1 MTRVPFRPIFAKIRL
16 KILLGTT
23 WPTGRFAALTLVFVA
38 AAPALPQAGE
48 CPTSASE
55 IATDRP
61 DVTNSSLV
69 VPVGSLQGE
78 NGINTTRRGLDKTFD
93 GTNSRLR
100 LGIANCLEILVD
112 VPDYVGR
119 LKGDAG
125 SGFGN
130 VAPAIKWQFGSL
142 PEPWNLSVTAGA
154 GLPTG
159 SSKITGPGL
168 QPYLQF
174 PWSYEIGSGWGT
186 SGMVTTFFFPSDLA
200 NKQTTE
206 ATFVLE
212 KKVTERASLFVEY
225 VGDYPSRGSSVQL
238 FNTGGGYLLTKTQQ
252 IDFHV
257 AFGLNRNSP
266 NYIVGLGYSFRFD
279 DLFHTSAR

>member
-1 MTRVPFRPIFAKIRL
+1 MTRVPFRLILTELCFKIRL
-16 KILLGTT
+16 ATTLALL
-23 WPTGRFAALTLVFVA
+23 AA
-38 AAPALPQAGE
+38 AAPALAQAGE
-48 CPTSASE
+48 CPSSASE

-69 VPVGSLQGE
+69 VPTGSLQLE
-78 NGINTTRRGLDKTFD
+78 NGSNTTRRGLDKTFD
-93 GTNSRLR
+93 GSNSRLR

-112 VPDYVGR
+112 VPNYVGR
-119 LKGDAG
+119 VKGDPDT
-125 SGFGN
+125 GFGN

-159 SSKITGPGL
+159 SPKIAGPGL

-174 PWSYEIGSGWGT
+174 PWSYEIGSGWGISGQMT
-186 SGMVTTFFFPSDLA
+186 SFFFPSDPSS
-200 NKQTTE
+200 KQTTE

-212 KKVTERASLFVEY
+212 KKITERASLFVEY

-238 FNTGGGYLLTKTQQ
+238 FNTGGGYLLTRTQI
-252 IDFHV
+252 IDFHI

-279 DLFHTSAR
+279 DLFRTSSR

>member
-1 MTRVPFRPIFAKIRL
+1 MTRVPLRPVLTEFCLRIR
-16 KILLGTT
+16 G
-23 WPTGRFAALTLVFVA
+23 A
-38 AAPALPQAGE
+38 AACALLVAVMTPVLAHAGE
-48 CPTSASE
+48 CPTSAVE

-69 VPVGSLQGE
+69 VPLGSLQME
-78 NGINTTRRGLDKTFD
+78 NGINTVRRGLDKTFD

-100 LGIANCLEILVD
+100 LGVANCLEILVD
-112 VPDYVGR
+112 VPTYVGR
-119 LKGDAG
+119 VKGDPDT
-125 SGFGN
+125 GFGN
-130 VAPAIKWQFGSL
+130 VAPAIKYQFGSL

-159 SSKITGPGL
+159 SPKITGPGL

-174 PWSYEIGSGWGT
+174 PWSYELGSGWGT
-186 SGMVTTFFFPSDLA
+186 SGMVTSFFFPSDPL

-225 VGDYPSRGSSVQL
+225 VGDYPSRGASVQL
-238 FNTGGGYLLTKTQQ
+238 FNAGGGYLLTKTQI
-252 IDFHV
+252 IDFHI
-257 AFGLNRNSP
+257 AFGLNHNSP
-266 NYIVGLGYSFRFD
+266 NYIVGVGYSFRFD
-279 DLFHTSAR
+279 DLFRTSAR

>member
-1 MTRVPFRPIFAKIRL
+1 MARSDASTVNTRWRPGTWAL
-16 KILLGTT
+16 AVLLTT
-23 WPTGRFAALTLVFVA
+23 LSLPTAVH
-38 AAPALPQAGE
+38 AGE

-69 VPVGSLQGE
+69 VPVGSLQSE
-78 NGINTTRRGLDKTFD
+78 NGINTTGRGSEKTFD

-100 LGIANCLEILVD
+100 LGVAPCLEFLVD
-112 VPDYVGR
+112 VPNYFGR
-119 LKGDAG
+119 LKGDAD

-130 VAPAIKWQFGSL
+130 VAPAVKWQFSSL

-159 SSKITGPGL
+159 SSKIAGPGL

-174 PWSYEIGSGWGT
+174 PWSYEFGGGWGT
-186 SGMVTTFFFPSDLA
+186 SGMLTTFFFPSGLA

-266 NYIVGLGYSFRFD
+266 DYIIGLGYSFRFD
-279 DLFHTSAR
+279 DLFRTSAR

>member
-1 MTRVPFRPIFAKIRL
+1 MRVPFRLNFARIRAWAAMA
-16 KILLGTT
+16 LLFTAG
-23 WPTGRFAALTLVFVA
+23 V
-38 AAPALPQAGE
+38 PALARAGE
-48 CPTSASE
+48 CPTSAAE

-69 VPVGSLQGE
+69 VPAGSMQME
-78 NGINTTRRGLDKTFD
+78 NGINTTRRGSDRTFD

-112 VPDYVGR
+112 VPNYVGR
-119 LKGDAG
+119 LKGDAD
-125 SGFGN
+125 SGFSN
-130 VAPAIKWQFGSL
+130 VAPAIKWQFASL

-159 SSKITGPGL
+159 SPKITGPGL

-174 PWSYEIGSGWGT
+174 PWSYEIGGGWGT
-186 SGMVTTFFFPSDLA
+186 SGMVTTFFFPSDPV

-206 ATFVLE
+206 TTFVLE

-225 VGDYPSRGSSVQL
+225 VGDYPVHGSSVQL
-238 FNTGGGYLLTKTQQ
+238 FNTGGGYLLTRTQT

-257 AFGLNRNSP
+257 AVGLNRNSP

-279 DLFHTSAR
+279 DLFRTSAR

>member
-1 MTRVPFRPIFAKIRL
+1 MTQVPFRPILAKIRR
-16 KILLGTT
+16 GTT
-23 WPTGRFAALTLVFVA
+23 VPPGRFAVLTLLFIN
-38 AAPALPQAGE
+38 AAPALVQAGE

-78 NGINTTRRGLDKTFD
+78 NGINTARRGLDKTFD

-100 LGIANCLEILVD
+100 LGIAPCLEVLVD

-159 SSKITGPGL
+159 SPKIAGAGL

-174 PWSYEIGSGWGT
+174 PWSYEIGGGWGT
-186 SGMVTTFFFPSDLA
+186 SGMVTTFFFPSDPA

-206 ATFVLE
+206 TTFVLE

-225 VGDYPSRGSSVQL
+225 VGDYPSRGNSVQL
-238 FNTGGGYLLTKTQQ
+238 FNTGGGYLLTRTQQ

-266 NYIVGLGYSFRFD
+266 NYIIGLGYSFRFD
-279 DLFHTSAR
+279 DLFRTSAR

>member
-1 MTRVPFRPIFAKIRL
+1 MTRVPFRRIKIC
-16 KILLGTT
+16 LGTT
-23 WPTGRFAALTLVFVA
+23 LTLVFVGGV
-38 AAPALPQAGE
+38 AAPAQAGE

-78 NGINTTRRGLDKTFD
+78 NGINTTRRGPDRTFD

-100 LGIANCLEILVD
+100 LGIAPCLEILVD
-112 VPDYVGR
+112 VPNYTGR
-119 LKGDAG
+119 LKGDAD

-130 VAPAIKWQFGSL
+130 VAPAIKWQFASL
-142 PEPWNLSVTAGA
+142 PEPWNLSVTSGA

-159 SSKITGPGL
+159 SPKIAGPGL

-174 PWSYEIGSGWGT
+174 PWSYELGGGWGT
-186 SGMVTTFFFPSDLA
+186 SGMVTTFFFPSDPA

-206 ATFVLE
+206 TTFVLE

-225 VGDYPSRGSSVQL
+225 VGDYPSRGSSIQL
-238 FNTGGGYLLTKTQQ
+238 VNTGGGYLLTRTQQ

-279 DLFHTSAR
+279 DLFRASAR

>member
-1 MTRVPFRPIFAKIRL
+1 MTRVPCRLVLTGIYIKIRCATAL
-16 KILLGTT
+16 VLLFT
-23 WPTGRFAALTLVFVA
+23 A
-38 AAPALPQAGE
+38 AAPALSQAGE

-100 LGIANCLEILVD
+100 LGIAPCLEILVD
-112 VPDYVGR
+112 VPNYIGR
-119 LKGDAG
+119 LKGEAD

-130 VAPAIKWQFGSL
+130 VAPAIKWQFASL

-159 SSKITGPGL
+159 SPKIAGQGL

-174 PWSYEIGSGWGT
+174 PWSYEIGGGWGT
-186 SGMVTTFFFPSDLA
+186 SGMVTTFLFPSDPT

-238 FNTGGGYLLTKTQQ
+238 FNTGGGYLLTRTRQ

-279 DLFHTSAR
+279 DLFRTSAR

>member
-1 MTRVPFRPIFAKIRL
+1 MPPARALAVFLT
-16 KILLGTT
+16 ILGA
-23 WPTGRFAALTLVFVA
+23 PTAVH
-38 AAPALPQAGE
+38 AGE

-69 VPVGSLQGE
+69 VPVGSLQSE
-78 NGINTTRRGLDKTFD
+78 NGINTTGRGSEKTFD

-100 LGIANCLEILVD
+100 LGVAPCLEFLVD
-112 VPDYVGR
+112 VPNYFGR
-119 LKGDAG
+119 LKGDAD

-130 VAPAIKWQFGSL
+130 VAPAVKWQFSSL

-159 SSKITGPGL
+159 SSKIAGPGL

-174 PWSYEIGSGWGT
+174 PWSYEFGGGWGT
-186 SGMVTTFFFPSDLA
+186 SGMLTTFFFPSGLA

-252 IDFHV
+252 IDFHI

-266 NYIVGLGYSFRFD
+266 DYIIGLGYSFRFD
-279 DLFHTSAR
+279 DLFRTSAQ

>member
-1 MTRVPFRPIFAKIRL
+1 MMRVPCRLILAEACLKIR
-16 KILLGTT
+16 LGTT
-23 WPTGRFAALTLVFVA
+23 WPPARFAALALVFVA
-38 AAPALPQAGE
+38 GVPALAQAGE

-78 NGINTTRRGLDKTFD
+78 NGINATRRGLDKTFD

-112 VPDYVGR
+112 VPNYVGR
-119 LKGDAG
+119 LKGDADA
-125 SGFGN
+125 GFGN
-130 VAPAIKWQFGSL
+130 VAPAIKWQLGSL

-159 SSKITGPGL
+159 SPKIAGPGL

-174 PWSYEIGSGWGT
+174 PWSYEIGGGWGT

-212 KKVTERASLFVEY
+212 KKVTEHASLFVEY
-225 VGDYPSRGSSVQL
+225 VGDYPSRGSSMQF
-238 FNTGGGYLLTKTQQ
+238 FNTGGGYLLTRTQT

-279 DLFHTSAR
+279 DMFRTSAR

>member
-1 MTRVPFRPIFAKIRL
+1 MMRVPFRLILAETCLKIRL
-16 KILLGTT
+16 GTT
-23 WPTGRFAALTLVFVA
+23 LPPARFAVLALVFVA
-38 AAPALPQAGE
+38 GAPALAQAGE

-100 LGIANCLEILVD
+100 LGIAPCLEVLVD
-112 VPDYVGR
+112 VPNYVGR
-119 LKGDAG
+119 LKGDAD
-125 SGFGN
+125 SGFGH

-142 PEPWNLSVTAGA
+142 PEAWNLSVTAGA

-159 SSKITGPGL
+159 SPKIAGPGL

-174 PWSYEIGSGWGT
+174 PWSYEIGGGWGT
-186 SGMVTTFFFPSDLA
+186 SGMVTTFFFPSDPA

-212 KKVTERASLFVEY
+212 KKVTERTSLFVEY

-279 DLFHTSAR
+279 DLFRTSAR